1 MGSETTLFLRQ
12 LISNPRQISAISPSS
27 PWLAR
32 AMTAGLRPGV
42 GSVVEFGPGTGRLT
56 AAILARGIA
65 PHALTLFEMNPDF
78 VRHLRARYPGVT
90 VHSGPAQLATGSLPA
105 QSVAKVISGLPLL
118 SMPLPLR
125 EDIVKAAFAILAPGG
140 PWCNSPTGQRRPCRP
155 KALKSWDLR
164 CGLGHGSGAI
174 CPPPGSFAFIAAAK
188 RLLRRI
194 DLGMQRYAD

>member
-140 PWCNSPTGQRRPCRP
+140 AMVQFTYGATPPLPPESLEKLGLEVRVGPRVWRNLPPARIFRFYRRGEAP
-155 KALKSWDLR
+155 
-164 CGLGHGSGAI
+164 
-174 CPPPGSFAFIAAAK
+174 AATH
-188 RLLRRI
+188 
-194 DLGMQRYAD
+194 

>member
-140 PWCNSPTGQRRPCRP
+140 AMVQFTYGATPPLPPESLEKLGLEVRIGPRVWRNLPPARIFRFYRRGEAP
-155 KALKSWDLR
+155 
-164 CGLGHGSGAI
+164 
-174 CPPPGSFAFIAAAK
+174 AATH
-188 RLLRRI
+188 
-194 DLGMQRYAD
+194 